1 MNLGTGLVEAQEF
14 KSVIAHPHFPV
25 QFSEC
30 HDHFV
35 VVAVNSATMMEGH
48 RAGHRKCQVLT
59 NLFHLQYG

>member
-30 HDHFV
+30 HDYFV

-48 RAGHRKCQVLT
+48 RAGYLKC
-59 NLFHLQYG
+59 

>member
-14 KSVIAHPHFPV
+14 KSVIAHPHFPI

-35 VVAVNSATMMEGH
+35 VVVGMTSATMMGGH
-48 RAGHRKCQVLT
+48 RAGHRKC
-59 NLFHLQYG
+59 